1 MTHDRRGAAGSCL
14 SMAALLL
21 LAGSGGAAL
30 AQAAKQP
37 LSTPPAQG
45 QTANLPPKSA
55 TVVLPPEGET
65 AGVPIGDFA
74 GGAQPDLAALIQNPA
89 SGDDAATGHMLYIRL
104 NCADCHGFKGK
115 GGMGPN
121 LTDRSWIF
129 GGTPAQIFKSIYEGR
144 PEGMPSWGKALP
156 RKDIWQLVA
165 FIQTLGGSDKPSE
178 YRASLQGDTPNELTA
193 PDLNFLQKLNGSP
206 PYPKNRLQT
215 NPTSSQASGQQQKK

>member
-1 MTHDRRGAAGSCL
+1 MTKDRRAGRGLSIAAL
-14 SMAALLL
+14 LLL
-21 LAGSGGAAL
+21 LAGSSAPVL
-30 AQAAKQP
+30 AQTPKPASVPLAK
-37 LSTPPAQG
+37 G

-74 GGAQPDLAALIQNPA
+74 GGAEPDLAALIKNPA
-89 SGDDAATGHMLYIRL
+89 GANDAAIGHMLYIRL

-115 GGMGPN
+115 GGMGPD

-165 FIQTLGGSDKPSE
+165 FIQTLGGAYKPSE

-193 PDLNFLQKLNGSP
+193 PDLNFLEQLNGSP
-206 PYPKNRLQT
+206 PYPANRR
-215 NPTSSQASGQQQKK
+215 NPQGNQGKTQAQQK